1 MSGFRRVDASE
12 SIIGE
17 QYVNSTVGVT
27 LRRRFLRKY
36 YVLANAS
43 YTHGDY
49 ENISNAI
56 LPSREDDYF
65 SVRVG
70 LGYHAAKYLDL
81 GLFYLHQRND
91 SSLASYA
98 FTSNRVYLQSNFLI
112 LSSAGRACAG
122 SRWRGRASVSCPAPR
137 MVRGDVTAGRIPRR
151 PARARQLRPQS
162 QRPRRGQGLSG
173 RRHGL
178 DGAGDQGQHRQPAA
192 GRLHPESCGR
202 TPAELGEIVKTKL
215 HDGYLVHP
223 QVTVSVLE
231 FSKRRFTILGEV
243 NKPGQIDFPDN
254 ADLDV
259 LQALGMAGG
268 YTKQANPARIYI
280 KRRVNDREV
289 VLTVDAKRMARRD
302 APPFKILPGDTITV
316 GETIF

>member
-1 MSGFRRVDASE
+1 MPSPATV
-12 SIIGE
+12 
-17 QYVNSTVGVT
+17 STCNPTSFFNGARAGG
-27 LRRRFLRKY
+27 LLLI
-36 YVLANAS
+36 VLAAS
-43 YTHGDY
+43 P
-49 ENISNAI
+49 A
-56 LPSREDDYF
+56 L
-65 SVRVG
+65 
-70 LGYHAAKYLDL
+70 
-81 GLFYLHQRND
+81 
-91 SSLASYA
+91 
-98 FTSNRVYLQSNFLI
+98 
-112 LSSAGRACAG
+112 
-122 SRWRGRASVSCPAPR
+122 CPAQAA
-137 MVRGDVTAGRIPRR
+137 VRGDSTTPATAPANYVLSPNDLVEVKVFQEEDMDWTVRVTKDSTVNLPLVGSIPVERK
-151 PARARQLRPQS
+151 
-162 QRPRRGQGLSG
+162 
-173 RRHGL
+173 
-178 DGAGDQGQHRQPAA
+178 
-192 GRLHPESCGR
+192 
-202 TPAELGEIVKTKL
+202 TPAELGEIVKARL

-254 ADLDV
+254 AELDV

>member
-1 MSGFRRVDASE
+1 MLLIALARRTR
-12 SIIGE
+12 
-17 QYVNSTVGVT
+17 Y
-27 LRRRFLRKY
+27 
-36 YVLANAS
+36 
-43 YTHGDY
+43 
-49 ENISNAI
+49 
-56 LPSREDDYF
+56 
-65 SVRVG
+65 
-70 LGYHAAKYLDL
+70 
-81 GLFYLHQRND
+81 
-91 SSLASYA
+91 
-98 FTSNRVYLQSNFLI
+98 
-112 LSSAGRACAG
+112 
-122 SRWRGRASVSCPAPR
+122 CPGQL
-137 MVRGDVTAGRIPRR
+137 MVRGDVAASASPAPLAAPANYVLSPNDLVEVKVFQEDDMDWTVRVTKDSTVNLPLVGSIPVV
-151 PARARQLRPQS
+151 
-162 QRPRRGQGLSG
+162 
-173 RRHGL
+173 
-178 DGAGDQGQHRQPAA
+178 
-192 GRLHPESCGR
+192 GR
-202 TPAELGEIVKTKL
+202 TPAELGEVVKTKL

-254 ADLDV
+254 AELDV